1 MLSRETEQKLVE
13 LFITISTGEEK
24 ISKLKQNILTKYNIN
39 PFNYFLKW
47 I

>member
-24 ISKLKQNILTKYNIN
+24 NKQIKTKY
-39 PFNYFLKW
+39 FNQ